1 MEKINNTLVKKD
13 KNKEK
18 TVLQHMEIIIEGL
31 ENKSFTDDFFSEYH
45 LPLQSIATT
54 YDLSLSQA
62 LYFTICINLSLSN
75 RINIRDI
82 EKFLQWNTIKI
93 FKSIND
99 IHALIDKHLLRYAY
113 SDSIYDY
120 DVPKDVLLAVQQNT
134 TFTPK
139 SMNNLSIFEYFDRL
153 QEIFNDVENKII
165 SEMQLEIEIDIL
177 ESSNQKLPFNQKI
190 KKESY
195 LKFENKLLFLYFCHR
210 LINEDDNRIGIF
222 DFDKLFCPIT
232 YKKIKKTLQKNV
244 NPLIIYNLIENTTD
258 DFWRDRNY
266 YCLTKYAK
274 NHFLKE
280 FNLEEEVTSFD
291 KNLVS
296 HQNILAKE
304 LFYNQNE
311 ESQIKNIHRL
321 LSPDTFPQVQERL
334 SERGMRKGLTLLF
347 YGEAGTGKTETSL
360 QMAKL
365 SGRNIMQVDIS
376 QTKSCWF
383 GESEKLIREIF
394 ERYRKILS
402 TETTTPILLFNEADA
417 VIAKR
422 KNISASSV
430 AQTENTMQN
439 ILLQELEQF
448 EGILIATTNLI
459 INIDDAFE
467 RRFLYKIK
475 FDMPCTRAKIS
486 IWKNILQSPIA
497 NHHLLRLTENDILH
511 LATRYD
517 FSGGQIENIVRKI
530 IIDTSIE
537 NISLTADDIEQYCKQ
552 ERWNKNNTKKIGFK

>member
-1 MEKINNTLVKKD
+1 MEKISNTLDKKD

-45 LPLQSIATT
+45 LPLQSIANI

-93 FKSIND
+93 LKSIND
-99 IHALIDKHLLRYAY
+99 IQALIDKHLLRYAY

-134 TFTPK
+134 VFTPK
-139 SMNNLSIFEYFDRL
+139 SMDNLSIFEYFDRL

-165 SEMQLEIEIDIL
+165 SEMQLEIEIDTL
-177 ESSNQKLPFNQKI
+177 EISNQKLPFNQKI

-195 LKFENKLLFLYFCHR
+195 VKFENKLLFLYFCHR
-210 LINEDDNRIGIF
+210 LINEDDNQIGMF

-258 DFWRDRNY
+258 DLWKDRNY

-280 FNLEEEVTSFD
+280 FNLEEEVTSLD

-296 HQNILAKE
+296 HQNIPAKE
-304 LFYNQNE
+304 LFYNKNE
-311 ESQIKNIHRL
+311 EKQIKNIHRL

-347 YGEAGTGKTETSL
+347 YGEAGTGKTETAL
-360 QMAKL
+360 QMAKQ
-365 SGRNIMQVDIS
+365 SGRDIMQVDIS

-439 ILLQELEQF
+439 ILLQELEHF

-497 NHHLLRLTENDILH
+497 NNHLLRLTDNDILE

-537 NISLTADDIEQYCKQ
+537 NKSLTADDIEQYCKQ
-552 ERWNKNNTKKIGFK
+552 ERWNKNNNKKIGFK

>member
-1 MEKINNTLVKKD
+1 MEKISNTLDKKD

-45 LPLQSIATT
+45 LPLQSIANI

-62 LYFTICINLSLSN
+62 LFFTICINLSLSN

-82 EKFLQWNTIKI
+82 EKSLQWNTIKI

-99 IHALIDKHLLRYAY
+99 IQALIDKHLLRYAY

-120 DVPKDVLLAVQQNT
+120 DVPKDVLLAVQQNKVL
-134 TFTPK
+134 TPK
-139 SMNNLSIFEYFDRL
+139 SMDNLSIFEYFDRL

-165 SEMQLEIEIDIL
+165 SEMQLEIEIDTL
-177 ESSNQKLPFNQKI
+177 EISNQKLPFNQKI

-195 LKFENKLLFLYFCHR
+195 VKFENKLLFLYFCHR
-210 LINEDDNRIGIF
+210 LINEDDNQIGMF

-258 DFWRDRNY
+258 DLWKDRNY

-280 FNLEEEVTSFD
+280 FNLEEEVTSLD

-296 HQNILAKE
+296 HQNIPAKE
-304 LFYNQNE
+304 LFYNKNE
-311 ESQIKNIHRL
+311 EKQIKNIHRL

-347 YGEAGTGKTETSL
+347 YGEAGTGKTETAL
-360 QMAKL
+360 QMAKQ
-365 SGRNIMQVDIS
+365 SGRDIMQVDIS

-439 ILLQELEQF
+439 ILLQELEHF

-497 NHHLLRLTENDILH
+497 NNHLLRLTDNDILE

-537 NISLTADDIEQYCKQ
+537 NKSLTADDIEQYCKQ
-552 ERWNKNNTKKIGFK
+552 ERWNKNNNKKIGFK

>member
-1 MEKINNTLVKKD
+1 MEKISNTLDKKD

-18 TVLQHMEIIIEGL
+18 TVLQHMEIIIEGI

-45 LPLQSIATT
+45 LPLQSIANI

-177 ESSNQKLPFNQKI
+177 ETSNQKLPFNQKI

-195 LKFENKLLFLYFCHR
+195 VKFENKLLFLYFCHR

-222 DFDKLFCPIT
+222 DFDKLFCPVT
-232 YKKIKKTLQKNV
+232 YKRIKKTLQTNV
-244 NPLIIYNLIENTTD
+244 NPLIIHNLIENTTD
-258 DFWRDRNY
+258 DFWKDRNY

-280 FNLEEEVTSFD
+280 FNLEEEVTSLD

-296 HQNILAKE
+296 HQNIPAKE
-304 LFYNQNE
+304 LFYNTNE
-311 ESQIKNIHRL
+311 EKQIKNIHRL

-334 SERGMRKGLTLLF
+334 SERGMRKGLTMLF
-347 YGEAGTGKTETSL
+347 YGEAGTGKTETAL
-360 QMAKL
+360 QMAKR

-394 ERYRKILS
+394 EHYRKILS

-422 KNISASSV
+422 KNIAASSV

-439 ILLQELEQF
+439 ILLQELEHF

-467 RRFLYKIK
+467 RRFLYKIN
-475 FDMPCTRAKIS
+475 FEMPCTRAKIS

-497 NHHLLRLTENDILH
+497 TNHLLRLTDNDILQ
-511 LATRYD
+511 LATHYD

-530 IIDTSIE
+530 IIDSSIE
-537 NISLTADDIEQYCKQ
+537 NKSLSADDIEQYCKQ
-552 ERWNKNNTKKIGFK
+552 ERWNKNNSKKIGFK